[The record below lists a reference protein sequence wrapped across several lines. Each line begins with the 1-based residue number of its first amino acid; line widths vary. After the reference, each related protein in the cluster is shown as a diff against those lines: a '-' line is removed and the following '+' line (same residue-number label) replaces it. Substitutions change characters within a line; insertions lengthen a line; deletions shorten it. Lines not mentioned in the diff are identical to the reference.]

1 MLSPVPALTNY
12 VTLRPKASNLFQLLD
27 AYFLTCGFQILFL
40 SQYPDARIGVRR
52 RRFIS
57 HSGWRALGL

>member
-27 AYFLTCGFQILFL
+27 AYFLTCGFQILSPIRAGVPSAFNTVRL
-40 SQYPDARIGVRR
+40 SP
-52 RRFIS
+52 
-57 HSGWRALGL
+57 